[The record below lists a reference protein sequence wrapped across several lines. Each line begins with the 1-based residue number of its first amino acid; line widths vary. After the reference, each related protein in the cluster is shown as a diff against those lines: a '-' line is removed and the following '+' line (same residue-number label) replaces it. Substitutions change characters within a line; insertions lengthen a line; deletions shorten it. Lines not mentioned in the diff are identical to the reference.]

1 MIEKDY
7 DVGLAIRREAL
18 GAEHVDKA
26 IAAADDFNRPI
37 QEMVTAWAWGGIW
50 SRPGLDRKT
59 RSLIVI
65 GMLSALNRP
74 HELRIH
80 LRGALNNG
88 ATREEIRETLLQVA
102 GYCGLPAAV
111 DSFRNATALFA
122 EIDGK

>member
-1 MIEKDY
+1 MVEKDY
-7 DVGLAIRREAL
+7 DAGLAVRREVL
-18 GAEHVDKA
+18 GAEHVDRQL
-26 IAAADDFNRPI
+26 AAADDFNGAI

-65 GMLSALNRP
+65 AMLSALNRP

-88 ATREEIRETLLQVA
+88 ASREEIREVLLQVA

-111 DSFRNATALFA
+111 DAFRNASALFA

>member
-1 MIEKDY
+1 MNETDY
-7 DVGLAIRREAL
+7 DIGVAIRREAL

-37 QEMVTAWAWGGIW
+37 QDMVTAWAWGNIW

-65 GMLSALNRP
+65 AMLSALNRP

-111 DSFRNATALFA
+111 DSFRNATGLFA

>member
-1 MIEKDY
+1 MNETDY
-7 DVGLAIRREAL
+7 DIGLAIRREAL

-37 QEMVTAWAWGGIW
+37 QDMVTAWAWGNIW

-65 GMLSALNRP
+65 AMLSALNRP

-111 DSFRNATALFA
+111 DSFRNATGLFA

>member
-1 MIEKDY
+1 MNETDY
-7 DVGLAIRREAL
+7 DIGLAIRREAL
-18 GAEHVDKA
+18 GAEYVDKA

-37 QEMVTAWAWGGIW
+37 QDMVTAWAWGNIW

-65 GMLSALNRP
+65 AMLSALNRP

-111 DSFRNATALFA
+111 DSFRNATGLFA